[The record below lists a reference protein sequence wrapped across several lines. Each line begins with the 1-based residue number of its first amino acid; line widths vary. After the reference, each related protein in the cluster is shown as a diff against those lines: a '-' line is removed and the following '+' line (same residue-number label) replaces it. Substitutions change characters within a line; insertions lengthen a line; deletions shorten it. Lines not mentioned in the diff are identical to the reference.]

1 MASCRYDLEV
11 KNTFPGRGRSWCK
24 WEEQFLEDWIG
35 EFGLNECAR
44 QLGRTPASVA
54 LRCAWLGIRKPK
66 RAEVE
71 ASAPKAESKP
81 EAQTP
86 EKASE
91 RPQDAKEGA
100 EAGKDKGEV
109 KTGDSGASESE
120 NSDSGRQVITIEL
133 PKAWTPE
140 DDAKLLQ
147 MRGEGKTFAD
157 CGAALGRTPHACES
171 RLLRL
176 KKAGP
181 IVGLTPSSRSW
192 SAEEDAVLRENWTQM
207 LARDIVY
214 LLPGRS
220 LKAVYSRAQ
229 ALKLADAFGLHN
241 RGPRPKTKPEQKP
254 KLESEPKPRPKQKPK
269 LEPKPRPEPE
279 PRPKRKRPTES
290 RPAPVGKMR
299 RCHDCGKPTSDYRCP
314 KCWAKLRAKYE
325 YEE

>member
-66 RAEVE
+66 KAGGE

-91 RPQDAKEGA
+91 RPQDAKEGV
-100 EAGKDKGEV
+100 EAGKGKGEV

-147 MRGEGKTFAD
+147 MRGEGKTFAE
-157 CGAALGRTPHACES
+157 CSAALGRTPHACES

-192 SAEEDAVLRENWTQM
+192 SAEEDAILRENWTRM

-299 RCHDCGKPTSDYRCP
+299 RCHDCGKPTPDFRCP
-314 KCWAKLRAKYE
+314 ECWAKLRAKYE

>member
-1 MASCRYDLEV
+1 MASCYDLEV
-11 KNTFPGRGRSWCK
+11 KNIFPARGRSWCK
-24 WEEQFLEDWIG
+24 WEEDYLVDWLK
-35 EFGLNECAR
+35 EFGLQECAR

-66 RAEVE
+66 KADVE
-71 ASAPKAESKP
+71 ASASKAESKP

-86 EKASE
+86 EKAPE
-91 RPQDAKEGA
+91 RPQDAKEGV
-100 EAGKDKGEV
+100 EAGKDKGEA
-109 KTGDSGASESE
+109 KAGDSGASESE

-140 DDAKLLQ
+140 DDEKLLK

-157 CGAALGRTPHACES
+157 CGTALGRTPHACES

-181 IVGLTPSSRSW
+181 IAGLLPPSRSW

-229 ALKLADAFGLHN
+229 ALRLADAYGLHN
-241 RGPRPKTKPEQKP
+241 RGPRPKTKPEQ
-254 KLESEPKPRPKQKPK
+254 EPKPK
-269 LEPKPRPEPE
+269 LEPKQK
-279 PRPKRKRPTES
+279 PKAAQSARKRPTES
-290 RPAPVGKMR
+290 RPAPVGKVR
-299 RCHDCGKPTSDYRCP
+299 RCHDCGRPTSDYRCP

>member
-1 MASCRYDLEV
+1 MFRSGSAMYDV
-11 KNTFPGRGRSWCK
+11 VQPFPCRGRK
-24 WEEQFLEDWIG
+24 WVKYEDQFLEDWIG

-54 LRCAWLGIRKPK
+54 LRCSWLGIRKPK
-66 RAEVE
+66 KAEVE

-81 EAQTP
+81 ETQTP

-91 RPQDAKEGA
+91 RPVGAKEGV
-100 EAGKDKGEV
+100 EAGKDKGEA
-109 KTGDSGASESE
+109 KAGDSGASESE
-120 NSDSGRQVITIEL
+120 NSDSERKVITIEL
-133 PKAWTPE
+133 PKAWTP
-140 DDAKLLQ
+140 DDDTKLLQ

-157 CGAALGRTPHACES
+157 CGIVLGRTPHACES

-181 IVGLTPSSRSW
+181 LPAGLTPPSRSW

-220 LKAVYSRAQ
+220 LKAVYTRAQ
-229 ALKLADAFGLHN
+229 VLRLADAFGLHN
-241 RGPRPKTKPEQKP
+241 RGPKP
-254 KLESEPKPRPKQKPK
+254 KPKQDPKPEPKPKQDPKPK
-269 LEPKPRPEPE
+269 PKTAQPA
-279 PRPKRKRPTES
+279 RKRPTES

-299 RCHDCGKPTSDYRCP
+299 RCHDCGRPTTDFRCP

>member
-1 MASCRYDLEV
+1 MYDVVQPFPCKGRKWVRYED
-11 KNTFPGRGRSWCK
+11 
-24 WEEQFLEDWIG
+24 QFLEDWIG

-66 RAEVE
+66 QAEVE
-71 ASAPKAESKP
+71 SSAPKAESKP

-86 EKASE
+86 EKAPE

-120 NSDSGRQVITIEL
+120 NGIPADSGRQTVNIEL
-133 PKAWTPE
+133 PKAWTPD

-181 IVGLTPSSRSW
+181 IAGLVPPSRSW
-192 SAEEDAVLRENWTQM
+192 SAEEDAVLRENWTKM

-220 LKAVYSRAQ
+220 LKAVHTRAQ
-229 ALKLADAFGLHN
+229 TLKLTDAYGLHN
-241 RGPRPKTKPEQKP
+241 RGPRPKSKPEP
-254 KLESEPKPRPKQKPK
+254 KLESESKPKPKQ
-269 LEPKPRPEPE
+269 EPKAKAAQPA
-279 PRPKRKRPTES
+279 RKRPTES
-290 RPAPVGKMR
+290 RPAPVGRMR
-299 RCHDCGKPTSDYRCP
+299 RCHDCGRPTTDFRCP
-314 KCWAKLRAKYE
+314 KCWAKLRANYE

>member
-1 MASCRYDLEV
+1 MFRSGSAMYDV
-11 KNTFPGRGRSWCK
+11 VQPFPCRGRK
-24 WEEQFLEDWIG
+24 WVKYEDQFLEDWIG

-44 QLGRTPASVA
+44 QLGRTPSSVA

-66 RAEVE
+66 QAEME
-71 ASAPKAESKP
+71 ASAPKAEPKP

-86 EKASE
+86 EKAPE
-91 RPQDAKEGA
+91 RPVDAKEGV
-100 EAGKDKGEV
+100 EAGKDKEEGKASE
-109 KTGDSGASESE
+109 SGASESE

-133 PKAWTPE
+133 PKAWKPD

-181 IVGLTPSSRSW
+181 VAGLPPPSRSW
-192 SAEEDAVLRENWTQM
+192 SAEEEAILRDAWPKM
-207 LARDIVY
+207 LARDIVD

-220 LKAVYSRAQ
+220 LKAVHTRAQ
-229 ALKLADAFGLHN
+229 TLKLANAYGLHN
-241 RGPRPKTKPEQKP
+241 RGPKPKPKPEQ
-254 KLESEPKPRPKQKPK
+254 EPKPKPKPKQ
-269 LEPKPRPEPE
+269 EPKPK
-279 PRPKRKRPTES
+279 PKAPQPARKRPTES

-299 RCHDCGKPTSDYRCP
+299 RCHDCGRPTTDFRCP
-314 KCWAKLRAKYE
+314 KCWAKLRANYE

>member
-66 RAEVE
+66 KAGVE

-241 RGPRPKTKPEQKP
+241 RGPRPKTKPEP

-269 LEPKPRPEPE
+269 LEPKPRPAPE

-299 RCHDCGKPTSDYRCP
+299 RCHDCGRPTPDFRCP
-314 KCWAKLRAKYE
+314 ECWAKLRANYE

>member
-1 MASCRYDLEV
+1 MASCYNLEV
-11 KNTFPGRGRSWCK
+11 KNTFPARGRSWCK
-24 WEEQFLEDWIG
+24 WEEDFLVDWLKD
-35 EFGLNECAR
+35 FGLHECAR
-44 QLGRTPASVA
+44 QLGRTPSSVA
-54 LRCAWLGIRKPK
+54 LRCSWLGIRKPK
-66 RAEVE
+66 QTEVE
-71 ASAPKAESKP
+71 PKP

-86 EKASE
+86 EKAPE

-100 EAGKDKGEV
+100 EAGKDKGEA

-120 NSDSGRQVITIEL
+120 NGVSADSGRQVITIEL
-133 PKAWTPE
+133 PRAWTPD

-157 CGAALGRTPHACES
+157 CGTALGRTPHACES

-181 IVGLTPSSRSW
+181 VAGLAPPSRSW
-192 SAEEDAVLRENWTQM
+192 SAEEDAVLRENWTKM

-220 LKAVYSRAQ
+220 LKAVHTRAQ
-229 ALKLADAFGLHN
+229 TLKLTDAYGLHN
-241 RGPRPKTKPEQKP
+241 RGPKPKSKPEQ
-254 KLESEPKPRPKQKPK
+254 EPKPKPK
-269 LEPKPRPEPE
+269 PKPKPEPKPKTAQPA
-279 PRPKRKRPTES
+279 RKRPTES

-299 RCHDCGKPTSDYRCP
+299 RCHDCGKPTTDFRCP
-314 KCWAKLRAKYE
+314 ECWAKLRANYE